1 MRKNYVSSYKI
12 FPAATA
18 GYAINTILLYLYCT
32 FIVWK
37 DGGSD
42 PLGSYLLLALLS
54 LASPFVLIIGAHT
67 TYLALKKNESCEKWP
82 PIWKHIALLAACIAV
97 GIPSFVLGL
106 CMLTRLPTL

>member
-1 MRKNYVSSYKI
+1 MKKNYVLSYKI
-12 FPAATA
+12 IPAATA

-37 DGGSD
+37 DGGSG

-82 PIWKHIALLAACIAV
+82 PIWKHAVLLISCIVV
-97 GIPSFVLGL
+97 GMASFLLGL
-106 CMLTRLPTL
+106 YMLNRFPAL